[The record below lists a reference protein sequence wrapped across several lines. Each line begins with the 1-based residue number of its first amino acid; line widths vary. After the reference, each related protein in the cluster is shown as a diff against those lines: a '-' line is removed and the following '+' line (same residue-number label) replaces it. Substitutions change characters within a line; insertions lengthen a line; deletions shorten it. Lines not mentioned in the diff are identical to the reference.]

1 MLTMPPLPGTALG
14 LLRLHATLTTYY
26 THHAPCPSQ
35 GFDIVGLIEE
45 SDEYNQTVDGIKTS
59 FDDHFIQVRP

>member
-1 MLTMPPLPGTALG
+1 MPPPPRHGP
-14 LLRLHATLTTYY
+14 RLTTATLTTYY